1 MGFAAG
7 LSVVDLKLRGDW
19 RSDAVERYLFV
30 PGEKIVGAAR
40 IMTDFA
46 ANCK

>member
-7 LSVVDLKLRGDW
+7 LSVIDLKLRGDW

-30 PGEKIVGAAR
+30 PGKQIVSAAR
-40 IMTDFA
+40 IMADFA
-46 ANCK
+46 ASGE